1 MTRTRTARHEMVCKK
16 SVRKVI
22 QYSLGPNMFY
32 QRDGEAM
39 KGAKDLEVIDQEE
52 SQNTTL

>member
-1 MTRTRTARHEMVCKK
+1 MGCKK